1 MTTLQKYKYLMI
13 FGYIRM
19 KLLRTINTLLEKAPP
34 DEKLNAWIEDPKT
47 KAEYKKR
54 YGDNWEGR
62 LYSIAWMIY
71 NRKVEKYSKKHKKE
85 D

>member
-1 MTTLQKYKYLMI
+1 MT
-13 FGYIRM
+13 
-19 KLLRTINTLLEKAPP
+19 LLRNINTLLEKAPP
-34 DEKLNAWIEDPKT
+34 DEKLTKWIEDPKT

-62 LYSIAWMIY
+62 LYSMAWMIY
-71 NRKVEKYSKKHKKE
+71 NRKVAKYAKKNKENKDKK